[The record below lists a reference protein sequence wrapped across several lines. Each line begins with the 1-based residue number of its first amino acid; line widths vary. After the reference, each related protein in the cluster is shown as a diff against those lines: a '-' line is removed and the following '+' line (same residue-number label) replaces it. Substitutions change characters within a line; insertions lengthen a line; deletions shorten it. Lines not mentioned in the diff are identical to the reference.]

1 VVVSAKSVDERRLVR
16 DARLGS
22 SEAVAAIFREHW
34 AAVWRAALVVLGS
47 HAEADDVAQDA
58 ILAGIAAL
66 DRFDHDR
73 PLGPWLRRIA
83 VNRSLDRL
91 RATRRLTEFD
101 EQSDAVWALDD
112 WVGHADLADA
122 LRLLAPERRIV
133 VVLRF
138 LVDMPL
144 HEVAECLSVPR
155 GTASSRLSRALDDL
169 RAIMEAPDA

>member
-1 VVVSAKSVDERRLVR
+1 VSAKSIDERRLVR
-16 DARLGS
+16 DARAGDP
-22 SEAVAAIFREHW
+22 EAIAELFREHW
-34 AAVWRAALVVLGS
+34 VPVWRAALVVLGS

-66 DRFDHDR
+66 DRFDPER
-73 PLGPWLRRIA
+73 PLGPWLRQIA

-91 RATRRLTEFD
+91 RATRRLVELD
-101 EQSDAVWALDD
+101 EEPDAAWVLEDWA
-112 WVGHADLADA
+112 GHADLAAA

-144 HEVAECLSVPR
+144 QEIAECLSLPR
-155 GTASSRLSRALDDL
+155 GTAGSRLRRGLDDL
-169 RAIMEAPDA
+169 RTILEGPDA

>member
-1 VVVSAKSVDERRLVR
+1 MR
-16 DARLGS
+16 DARSGS

-34 AAVWRAALVVLGS
+34 PAVWRAALVVLGS
-47 HAEADDVAQDA
+47 HAEADDAAQDA

-73 PLGPWLRRIA
+73 PLGPWFRRIA

-91 RATRRLTEFD
+91 RATRRLVELD
-101 EQSDAVWALDD
+101 EQPDAAWVLDD
-112 WVGHADLADA
+112 WVGHSDLANA
-122 LRLLAPERRIV
+122 LRMLAPERRIV

-144 HEVAECLSVPR
+144 HEVAECLSLPR
-155 GTASSRLSRALDDL
+155 GTASSRLSRGLDDL
-169 RAIMEAPDA
+169 RAILEAPGA